1 MLETLSEPVA
11 RKIDI
16 IMPGRLGFQLRLAV
30 QFAQYVRKFRSAIK
44 VRNGKILANG
54 KSIFGLLIL
63 AAPWKSK
70 LEIDAAGEDAVQA
83 IEGIKEFFDQENVS
97 VSLL

>member
-1 MLETLSEPVA
+1 MIETLSEPLV

-16 IMPGRLGFQLRLAV
+16 ILPGRLGFQLRLAV
-30 QFAQYVRKFRSAIK
+30 QFAQCVRKFRSAIK

-70 LEIDAAGEDAVQA
+70 LEIDAVGEDAVQA
-83 IEGIKEFFDQENVS
+83 IHGIKEFFDRES
-97 VSLL
+97 VSISLG

>member
-1 MLETLSEPVA
+1 MIETVSEPLV

-16 IMPGRLGFQLRLAV
+16 IVPGRLGFQLRLAV
-30 QFAQYVRKFRSAIK
+30 QFAHCVRKFRSAIK

-63 AAPWKSK
+63 AAAWKSK
-70 LEIDAAGEDAVQA
+70 LEIAAVGHDAAQA
-83 IEGIKEFFDQENVS
+83 INGIKEFFDQESVS
-97 VSLL
+97 VSLG